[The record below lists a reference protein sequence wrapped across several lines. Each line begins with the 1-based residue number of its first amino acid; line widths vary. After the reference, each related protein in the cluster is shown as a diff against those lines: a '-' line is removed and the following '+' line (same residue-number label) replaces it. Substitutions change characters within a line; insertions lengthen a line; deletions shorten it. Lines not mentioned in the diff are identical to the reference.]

1 MASQISGAGRLMSK
15 RPLATGAGIM
25 GIGAGYGT
33 ARARSS
39 GGQNYPMY

>member
-1 MASQISGAGRLMSK
+1 MSK
-15 RPLATGAGIM
+15 NPRITGAGIM
-25 GIGAGYGT
+25 GMGVGYGA

>member
-1 MASQISGAGRLMSK
+1 MASQISGAGRLMQNNP
-15 RPLATGAGIM
+15 RATGAGIM
-25 GIGAGYGT
+25 GIGLGYGA

>member
-1 MASQISGAGRLMSK
+1 MASQVAGAGRRMARS
-15 RPLATGAGIM
+15 PLATGTGIM
-25 GIGAGYGT
+25 GIGAGYGA

>member
-1 MASQISGAGRLMSK
+1 MASQVAGAGRRMARS
-15 RPLATGAGIM
+15 PLATGAGIM
-25 GIGAGYGT
+25 GMGAGYGA